1 MLIRSRP
8 SNGFITRPALPA
20 QLAAWMHLVSLLL
33 SARGGLAAETN
44 SPFAKWEKEIA
55 AFEASDKS
63 NPPPKDVIVFVGS
76 SSIRMWKNLA
86 RDFPDRAVI
95 NRGFGGSQI
104 IDSVHFADRI
114 VIPYSPRQ
122 IVMYAGGN
130 DINAGKSADEIFADF
145 KAFVARIQAALPETR
160 IAYISSAPNPAR
172 WAQVERVRRLNQL
185 IEQFTKTDSH
195 LDFINV
201 FPRMLGPDGQPKPNI
216 FLPDRLHMNENGY
229 AIWRDVVG
237 GHLLNVPAAKQ

>member
-1 MLIRSRP
+1 MLAPPSLSSSSSPRSARRLRAAD
-8 SNGFITRPALPA
+8 FILIVGL
-20 QLAAWMHLVSLLL
+20 LAA
-33 SARGGLAAETN
+33 ANFGRAAETN
-44 SPFAKWEKEIA
+44 SPFAKWEQEIS
-55 AFEASDKS
+55 AFEASDIT
-63 NPPPKDVIVFVGS
+63 NPPPKEAIVFVGS

-86 RDFPDRAVI
+86 KDFPDRAVL

-114 VIPYSPRQ
+114 VLPYAPRQ

-130 DINAGKSADEIFADF
+130 DINAGKTPEQVFADF
-145 KAFVARIQAALPETR
+145 KAFVAKVQAALPATR

-185 IEQFTKTDSH
+185 IEEYTRTDSH

-201 FPRMLGPDGQPKPNI
+201 FPQMLGPDGQPKPDI
-216 FLPDRLHMNENGY
+216 FLADRLHMNERGY
-229 AIWRDVVG
+229 ALWREIVG
-237 GHLLNVPAAKQ
+237 GHLLNVPPVKR